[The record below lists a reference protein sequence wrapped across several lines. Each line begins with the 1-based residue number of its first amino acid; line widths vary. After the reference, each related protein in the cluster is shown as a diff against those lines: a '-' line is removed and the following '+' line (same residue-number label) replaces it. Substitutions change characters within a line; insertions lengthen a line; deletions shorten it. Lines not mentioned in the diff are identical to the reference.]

1 MPKTIS
7 VRIDGEL
14 LSVPE
19 GQTILEAARAHGRE
33 IPTLCYLK
41 GLSAAGACRVCMV
54 ELAATDRLVPACTTP
69 LQEGM
74 SINTNSVKLANYRKM
89 AVELLLVERN
99 HVCAVC
105 VSEGHCELQSLAGK
119 LGIDHVR
126 YSYNHPRLPVDM
138 SHERFVLD
146 HNRCILCTRCVRVCA
161 EVEGAQ
167 VWEVAS
173 RGIHS
178 RWSATC
184 ATTGAMR
191 RIAPAAASA
200 YRPALPG
207 RWRKR
212 ASPLTRWSSRA
223 RPSPAWCCKEANSH
237 ERTVRMG
244 SPAGSGR
251 TMRQSNS
258 RAPVPS

>member
-1 MPKTIS
+1 
-7 VRIDGEL
+7 
-14 LSVPE
+14 
-19 GQTILEAARAHGRE
+19 
-33 IPTLCYLK
+33 
-41 GLSAAGACRVCMV
+41 
-54 ELAATDRLVPACTTP
+54 
-69 LQEGM
+69 
-74 SINTNSVKLANYRKM
+74 
-89 AVELLLVERN
+89 LLLVERN

-178 RWSATC
+178 RLVSDLRDDWGHAKNCTGCGKCVQTC
-184 ATTGAMR
+184 PTGALAEKGF
-191 RIAPAAASA
+191 APHEMVKQSEAV
-200 YRPALPG
+200 
-207 RWRKR
+207 
-212 ASPLTRWSSRA
+212 TRLVLQRS
-223 RPSPAWCCKEANSH
+223 K
-237 ERTVRMG
+237 
-244 SPAGSGR
+244 
-251 TMRQSNS
+251 QS
-258 RAPVPS
+258 